1 MAQPRGYGSLQAPVL
16 REEPKDLTK
25 QIADDIRALKT
36 KAVPPPVWQKVPLSI
51 TSGAFAFQN
60 FNRTR
65 FSILT
70 VTVTA
75 GTLWVYFGSTNNASQ
90 TPDLVFS
97 AGDTRQIAISDQ
109 EWDQWSFYASGAN
122 TTATLYVGQV

>member
-1 MAQPRGYGSLQAPVL
+1 MQPLGYGSLRRPITK
-16 REEPKDLTK
+16 EEPRDLNR
-25 QIADDIRALKT
+25 QIADDIRALRE
-36 KAVPPPVWQKVPLSI
+36 KAVPPKVWQKVPLSI
-51 TSGAFAFQN
+51 TSGAFVTQR

-75 GTLWVYFGSTNNASQ
+75 GTLWVYFGNTSNASQ

-109 EWDQWSFYASGAN
+109 EWDDWSFYASSAN
-122 TTATLYVGQV
+122 TTATVYVGQV